1 MPTKKKIETD
11 KSRILGDLNLLLK
24 MLGTFGV

>member
-1 MPTKKKIETD
+1 MPTKKNKIETD

-24 MLGTFGV
+24 MLAIGT